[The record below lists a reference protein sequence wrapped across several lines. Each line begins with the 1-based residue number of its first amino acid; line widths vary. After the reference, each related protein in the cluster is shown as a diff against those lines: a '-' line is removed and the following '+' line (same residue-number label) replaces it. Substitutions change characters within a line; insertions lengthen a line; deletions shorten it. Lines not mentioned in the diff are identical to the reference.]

1 MPLLWET
8 IDHVTEGSFW
18 DDSRPNA
25 FRLPDLDISELEI
38 LFSVAAASDWSSTK
52 GGGRHGSYINKPE
65 KIRLMGRAYN
75 REIMLST
82 IKKTLPDMIKAIL
95 ALDSSVLDIDQVE
108 NLIKLYPTKEEIEM
122 LKNYTGDKEML
133 GKCEQFFMELIK
145 VPRIESKLWVYAFKI
160 NFFKKVSDLEENL
173 KIANGAVRE
182 VKASVKLAEIML
194 TMLTL
199 DNGFALNQGTSQGSA
214 IDFKLEILLKFS
226 DNRARNDKRTLMHD
240 LCQLLAE
247 KKPELLDFYK
257 DFVKLEKAS
266 KIQLKAVADGMQV
279 LCEDLEKVDQ
289 ELHASETE
297 FYKVLKTFLDDAEA
311 KMGSLVS
318 SYTNARRFAD
328 SLSRYFGANP
338 ATCPFEKVTQI
349 LVTFVKMF
357 KKTRE
362 ENKKQGDAE
371 KENLHAERGN
381 LRVHEGQ
388 DIMCVQ

>member
-1 MPLLWET
+1 MFLLWLWEVG
-8 IDHVTEGSFW
+8 ILLFLQKV
-18 DDSRPNA
+18 RP
-25 FRLPDLDISELEI
+25 RQ
-38 LFSVAAASDWSSTK
+38 
-52 GGGRHGSYINKPE
+52 
-65 KIRLMGRAYN
+65 MGRAYN